1 MNLLLLAVTAVSVIA
16 AVVSSTIAWRVT
28 REERRRSNARVAT
41 LSQAIFDDDSVTQS
55 AAPSALFD
63 ARLPAQNKS
72 YRVAAAIAAS
82 VVLLVTG
89 MTFVT
94 ARAARRPV
102 PAASAS
108 TSAAAADAPLELLAL
123 EHDREGDRLI
133 VRGLVR
139 NPTDG
144 AERRGVFALVLVY
157 RHDGRFLA
165 SGREPLPLAALA
177 PGETT
182 PFVVSVPGADDV
194 ERFRL
199 SFRTSARVEPHVD
212 RRAHQPGEGVT
223 Q

>member
-1 MNLLLLAVTAVSVIA
+1 MNLLLLAVTAMSVIA

-41 LSQAIFDDDSVTQS
+41 LSQAIFDDDNVTQS

-102 PAASAS
+102 PSAS

-139 NPTDG
+139 NPTNG